1 MKDYLISHLS
11 NCITSVLGEHVASKT
26 FTGVKVTFT
35 NFTAEFIIVR
45 NIVKQLDVTVGSEH
59 NTILLDPDVFNAD
72 NLKLKAVRKLLI
84 LLSSMCEYPM
94 ALLVST
100 YIRCS
105 SDYTVYLPYRFKYIP
120 ISFYKLTPT
129 TPLLSALQN
138 AELNPAR
145 ITQPLDYSDS
155 HNFDFERYLGDDEQD
170 DEEDSED

>member
-1 MKDYLISHLS
+1 
-11 NCITSVLGEHVASKT
+11 
-26 FTGVKVTFT
+26 
-35 NFTAEFIIVR
+35 
-45 NIVKQLDVTVGSEH
+45 
-59 NTILLDPDVFNAD
+59 
-72 NLKLKAVRKLLI
+72 
-84 LLSSMCEYPM
+84 
-94 ALLVST
+94 
-100 YIRCS
+100 
-105 SDYTVYLPYRFKYIP
+105 LPYRFKYIP